1 MGILGALSGL
11 GSGMNS
17 SHRHAAQ
24 RTVVATRRH
33 GWLAAATLLIC
44 CGGKSLTTQTSD
56 GGGLGGSKSSAVGGS
71 SSGSPAAGGTSLATG
86 GAAYDGGN
94 LITVS
99 AGGATNEYGCPVPEA
114 GAAGAED
121 ESCGGDAVLFK
132 AIVDGATGGLGA
144 CEFVAPP
151 GPDQKVDL
159 LHGAVIID
167 GTGRVVDNT
176 GLTGGNKPRWFDQL
190 CNRRWPC
197 LAGMTLYY
205 SCTIGD

>member
-1 MGILGALSGL
+1 
-11 GSGMNS
+11 MNS
-17 SHRHAAQ
+17 SYRSGAQ
-24 RTVVATRRH
+24 RALAAMRRY
-33 GWLAAATLLIC
+33 GWLAFAALLLC

-56 GGGLGGSKSSAVGGS
+56 AVGLGGSKPDAAGGS
-71 SSGSPAAGGTSLATG
+71 SPGGSPASGGTALATG
-86 GAAYDGGN
+86 GATDDGGDN
-94 LITVS
+94 ITLS
-99 AGGATNEYGCPVPEA
+99 AGGATLANGCPIPEA

-121 ESCGGDAVLFK
+121 ESCEDDALLFK

-151 GPDQKVDL
+151 GPDQKVDI

-167 GTGRVVDNT
+167 STGRVLDNT
-176 GLTGGNKPRWFDQL
+176 GLAAWNKQGWFDRL

-205 SCTIGD
+205 SCTVED